1 MINVYRSRIKSNL
14 KISKEGFIED
24 YLKNK
29 LLYLREYV
37 DLRDRK
43 SASIYNELL
52 DSLTEAETFEQIKNV
67 FEEYENKLEK
77 SAYDFIIK
85 DNLIALCDGY
95 WDNYLEDL
103 LKEATIKLSTINLDN
118 NNEILNL
125 YSYYVNKI
133 LIRKSIIEYKMKL
146 QSLILNNPNTNI
158 QNLELDLLDKC
169 RNEEEIQ
176 DVYLKLQ
183 KEIKKRIEYSKKVS
197 TKLDEFIK
205 KCKENKKNSYTI
217 PYINS
222 RVKDLY
228 KYYNEEDNSL
238 YIFDNCLSNLEK
250 EIKYQSQRD
259 QIKAALKKFRI
270 EHQLLTSKDDRIF
283 SNETLNEL
291 RKELRNIN
299 TFGGFATLKN
309 KIEKEEILEYINT
322 TDNILK
328 QNNSILKKDKTI
340 SNRKQR
346 RTLIEQAFVALDRI
360 RDQIDT
366 KIDKELLIDELA
378 YLTSID
384 YVNDDID
391 NIMITIIV

>member
-14 KISKEGFIED
+14 KISKEEFIED

-133 LIRKSIIEYKMKL
+133 LIRKSIIEHKMKL

-158 QNLELDLLDKC
+158 QNLELDLLEKC

-228 KYYNEEDNSL
+228 KYYNEEDNGL

-270 EHQLLTSKDDRIF
+270 EHQLLTSQDDRIF
-283 SNETLNEL
+283 SNETLNKL

-346 RTLIEQAFVALDRI
+346 RTLIDQAFVALDRI

>member
-1 MINVYRSRIKSNL
+1 MINVYKSRIKSNL
-14 KISKEGFIED
+14 KISKEEFIED
-24 YLKNK
+24 YLKDK

-37 DLRDRK
+37 DLRDSK
-43 SASIYNELL
+43 SASIYNDLL
-52 DSLTEAETFEQIKNV
+52 DSLIDAETFEQIKNI

-133 LIRKSIIEYKMKL
+133 LIRKSIIEHKMKL

-270 EHQLLTSKDDRIF
+270 EHQLLTSKYDRIF
-283 SNETLNEL
+283 YNETLNKL

>member
-1 MINVYRSRIKSNL
+1 MINVYKSRIKSNL
-14 KISKEGFIED
+14 KISKEEFIED
-24 YLKNK
+24 YLKDK

-37 DLRDRK
+37 DLRDSK
-43 SASIYNELL
+43 SASIYNDLL
-52 DSLTEAETFEQIKNV
+52 DSLIDAETFEQIKNI

-133 LIRKSIIEYKMKL
+133 LIRKSIIEHKMKL

-283 SNETLNEL
+283 SNETLNKL

>member
-133 LIRKSIIEYKMKL
+133 LIRKSIIEHKMKL

-158 QNLELDLLDKC
+158 QNLELDLLEKC

-228 KYYNEEDNSL
+228 KYYNEEDNGL

-270 EHQLLTSKDDRIF
+270 EHQLLTSKDDKIF
-283 SNETLNEL
+283 SNETLNKL

-346 RTLIEQAFVALDRI
+346 RTLIDQAFVALDRI

>member
-1 MINVYRSRIKSNL
+1 MINIYKKRIKSNL
-14 KISKEGFIED
+14 KIKKEEFIEA
-24 YLKNK
+24 YLKDK

-85 DNLIALCDGY
+85 DNLITLCDGY

-133 LIRKSIIEYKMKL
+133 LIRKSIIEHKMKL

-158 QNLELDLLDKC
+158 QNLELDLLEKC

-228 KYYNEEDNSL
+228 KYYNEEDNGL

-270 EHQLLTSKDDRIF
+270 EHQLLTSQDDRIF
-283 SNETLNEL
+283 SNETLNKL

-346 RTLIEQAFVALDRI
+346 RTLIDQAFVALNRI